1 MCIGEEERQ
10 RDRETEGKRER
21 EREAQ
26 TQKLQ
31 QKKLLP
37 FSACT
42 LPVHLQLVLEVTD
55 GNFHDLACLDN
66 QLSSNCQWS
75 NTIQE

>member
-1 MCIGEEERQ
+1 MCIGEEERE
-10 RDRETEGKRER
+10 RETEKQKEKERRRE
-21 EREAQ
+21 
-26 TQKLQ
+26 KLRHKNCS
-31 QKKLLP
+31 KKLLP